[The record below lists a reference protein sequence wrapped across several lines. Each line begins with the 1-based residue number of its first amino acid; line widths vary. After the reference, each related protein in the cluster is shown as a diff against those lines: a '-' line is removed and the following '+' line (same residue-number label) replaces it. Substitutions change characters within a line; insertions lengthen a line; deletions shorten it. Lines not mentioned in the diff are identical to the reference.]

1 MGQLTLLAVLIP
13 TFRWPAM
20 VEPDPDY
27 GASFELA
34 TADSMHPVCAFS
46 CFLLSVIAQFDFV
59 CV

>member
-46 CFLLSVIAQFDFV
+46 CFLLSVIA
-59 CV
+59 